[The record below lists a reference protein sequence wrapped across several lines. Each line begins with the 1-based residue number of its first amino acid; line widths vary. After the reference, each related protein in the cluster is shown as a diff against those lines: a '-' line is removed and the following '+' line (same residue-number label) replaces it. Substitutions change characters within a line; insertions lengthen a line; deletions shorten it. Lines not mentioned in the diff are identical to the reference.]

1 MKGRNTVMI
10 VTDTKMRTDIE
21 SLIETIMT
29 DIEMKI
35 NIEATEEIA
44 QTKDLMREDN
54 TTKREENSLEN

>member
-1 MKGRNTVMI
+1 MI

-21 SLIETIMT
+21 SLIETITT

-54 TTKREENSLEN
+54 TTKTEENSLEN